1 MDTAL
6 MNGDFLLGFN
16 GRPQKIQGAQ
26 ELLQRAALRLK
37 VPLGS
42 FAYDPSLGS
51 RLHELNPGDSGL
63 NEKALTMV
71 QEALRVLP
79 QVTVEHTECSENPL
93 TVMVAL
99 GCGGEKAEIE
109 VKI

>member
-26 ELLQRAALRLK
+26 ELLQRAALRLRI
-37 VPLGS
+37 PIGS

-51 RLHELNPGDSGL
+51 RLHELKSGDSGL
-63 NEKALTMV
+63 NEKALTMA

-79 QVTVEHTECSENPL
+79 QVTVEHAECLGNPL
-93 TVMVAL
+93 AVMVAL